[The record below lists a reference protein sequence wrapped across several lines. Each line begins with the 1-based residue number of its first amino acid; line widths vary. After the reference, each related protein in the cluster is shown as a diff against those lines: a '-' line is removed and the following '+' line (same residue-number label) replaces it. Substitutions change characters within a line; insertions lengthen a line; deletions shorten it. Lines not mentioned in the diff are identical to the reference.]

1 MATLSTPRRQI
12 PGSYFATP
20 GPAATGSR
28 FDGSRSLFD
37 PAPGP
42 VGGGAGGSLAVTST
56 LATGQLMQQPQQ
68 QQQQQQPP
76 PPQQSQRSIVPLHLP
91 ETVPAL
97 PPPVVLTP
105 IQKAALSVSRVLQL
119 EESYPDLDSYCRP
132 GASSEYDMHGAE
144 SPWAPFHKV
153 QTYPIPDQ
161 IFERYN
167 VSQLVTTMGLFTEIN
182 HAYACIDSSL
192 FLWDYTQPNPELIGF
207 EDQPHAISAIGLVP
221 PKPGVF
227 VQNISHVLVV
237 ATEVDIILLGVEA
250 TPTPTG
256 SKQISLYQTK
266 MSIHRG
272 GSNVSFIVGT
282 ASGRVF
288 LGGRSDTDVHEIF
301 YQQEEKW
308 FSNRVGKTNH
318 SHPGWSSVVPAFPAT
333 LDFWTAKNNECLIQM
348 VVDNSRNLLYT
359 LSNESTVRTYH
370 IEGPDRLTKV
380 IEKHKNDCLRDV
392 THMINTSP
400 LLTDRMSIVG
410 ISPIAMQEASKLH
423 LIAFTSTG
431 CRLFL
436 SATSS
441 ASYTMNSSNTA
452 PQSMQVQFVKF
463 PPKEPGA
470 AAVPYFAATNGFA
483 RAPSAADPA
492 MVDLQS
498 RSLDPTIKGFRF
510 APGYCFD
517 FVLRNQELR
526 LFLSAPET
534 GKIKVTTP
542 ASALKYYEH
551 GNWVSL
557 GRAKDALDVGLI
569 TKPFAAAQ
577 QPLGFGNE
585 LAVQFDAPPSEFAV
599 LTNDGVHVVRRRRLV
614 DIFATA
620 IRTLGSDDM
629 FDKEIRKF
637 IQLYGRVE
645 TVATA
650 LAVACGQGSDLRS
663 GTSRAVDQATED
675 RAKAAFVNYGG
686 QPTVSET
693 DSNAI
698 TIDSVRLSSR
708 HDALALYLTRLVR
721 TLWAAKV
728 VTVSH
733 STAGVVVASTIPTA
747 KLTAVQESLERLRN
761 FLKANAGSIQ
771 GLSGPTDVRR
781 RATRHEEIAL
791 QAEHQALH
799 ALQKLM
805 ESISEG
811 ISFVLMLFDERVAD
825 IYVRLDDATRDQ
837 LRQLT
842 FESLFA
848 RPAGK
853 DLAKLLVKS
862 IVNRNIESGSNVET
876 VADALRRR
884 CGSFCSPDDVV
895 IFKAQE
901 QLQRAS
907 EQMTTSPSATRA
919 LLSESLHLF
928 ERVAASLT
936 DANLTGAVAQYV
948 QLKYYAGAIQLCLM
962 VAHEKDR
969 GNAAL
974 AWLNDGKPA
983 TDPRREQWE
992 ARKRCYNLVHTVLQ
1006 QLDRDSA
1013 TEPELIDGRLTLAA
1027 TKRIEAYNVVNDTT
1041 DEVFHFD
1048 LYEWYIQENLTDRL
1062 LAIDSP
1068 HVVTFLQR
1076 LAAADAQHADLL
1088 CRFYTHRSRFFD
1100 AAQVQFNLAG
1110 SAFAIGIKE
1119 RITLLSRAK
1128 ANASVASPGVSGQR
1142 QQQLNHEVTEML
1154 DIAHIQDDLQ
1164 ERLLADGRIPEE
1176 RKVEIR
1182 ADLDGPVL
1190 GLSELFNGYAD
1201 QAGYYDL
1208 CLLIYNAADYH
1219 NPRVIADTWKQ
1230 LINNTHEEVE
1240 ERMAAYEEAEAARQ
1254 KGKANPGDVNMGP
1267 PPLPYEAVSMQVQ
1280 TIAHRTSLDSLI
1292 FPVEVLL
1299 STLCEYAL
1307 TRQQDASIG
1316 ADPAWPVLLFL
1327 QLRVSHAMAVRVLE
1341 RMLDAQHVPF
1351 TGRRRRV
1358 VVDWINTAVSLW
1370 CHDVEVGA
1378 AGGGSLGGIDVPGTG
1393 TGTLAQWVADLMVR
1407 AERAV
1412 VDILA
1417 SVRDA
1422 RAREEFEIT
1431 LNDVRTLRVRVENNA
1446 RPSHRASMRFR

>member
-1 MATLSTPRRQI
+1 MAMLSTPRRQI

-20 GPAATGSR
+20 GPAASSR
-28 FDGSRSLFD
+28 LDGGRSLFD
-37 PAPGP
+37 PAPAALSASSG
-42 VGGGAGGSLAVTST
+42 VGSATTSS
-56 LATGQLMQQPQQ
+56 AQLQRLQQ
-68 QQQQQQPP
+68 QQQQQL
-76 PPQQSQRSIVPLHLP
+76 QQQQQQLSQRPGGSAQQADSVM
-91 ETVPAL
+91 AL
-97 PPPVVLTP
+97 PAPAVLTP
-105 IQKAALSVSRVLQL
+105 IQKAAGSVNRVLQL

-132 GASSEYDMHGAE
+132 GASSEYDIHGAE
-144 SPWAPFHKV
+144 SAWAPFHKV

-167 VSQLVTTMGLFTEIN
+167 VSQLVTSMGLFPEIN

-207 EDQPHAISAIGLVP
+207 EDQPHAITAIGLVP

-227 VQNISHVLVV
+227 VKNISHVLVV

-272 GSNVSFIVGT
+272 GGNVSFIVGT
-282 ASGRVF
+282 AAGRIF

-318 SHPGWSSVVPAFPAT
+318 SHPGWSSVVPAFPAG
-333 LDFWTAKNNECLIQM
+333 LDFWTQKNNESLVQM
-348 VVDNSRNLLYT
+348 VADNSRNLLYT
-359 LSNESTVRTYH
+359 LSNKSTIRTYH
-370 IEGPDRLTKV
+370 IESPDRLTKV
-380 IEKHKNDCLRDV
+380 IEKHKNDCLRDI

-423 LIAFTSTG
+423 LVAVTSTG

-463 PPKEPGA
+463 PPKEAGA
-470 AAVPYFAATNGFA
+470 AAPVALSAANGFA
-483 RAPSAADPA
+483 RSAASDPA

-498 RSLDPTIKGFRF
+498 RSLDPTTKGVRF
-510 APGYCFD
+510 APGFCFD
-517 FVLRNQELR
+517 FVVRNQELR

-551 GNWVSL
+551 GNWISL
-557 GRAKDALDVGLI
+557 GRAKDALDVGLV
-569 TKPFAAAQ
+569 TQPFAAAQ

-585 LAVQFDAPPSEFAV
+585 LAVQFDAPPSEFAI

-620 IRTLGSDDM
+620 VRTLGSDDL

-637 IQLYGRVE
+637 IHLYGRVE

-650 LAVACGQGSDLRS
+650 LAVACGQGSDLRA
-663 GTSRAVDQATED
+663 GTSRATDQTTED
-675 RAKAAFVNYGG
+675 RAKTAFVNYGG
-686 QPTVSET
+686 QPTVAET
-693 DSNAI
+693 DSSAI

-721 TLWAAKV
+721 TLWAARV
-728 VTVSH
+728 VTVNH
-733 STAGVVVASTIPTA
+733 SAAGVVVGSTVPTS
-747 KLTAVQESLERLRN
+747 KLTAVQENLERLRT

-825 IYVRLDDATRDQ
+825 IYVRLDDGTRDQ

-842 FESLFA
+842 YESLFA

-853 DLAKLLVKS
+853 DLAKLLVKA

-907 EQMTTSPSATRA
+907 EQIKSPQAARG

-928 ERVAASLT
+928 ERVAGSLT
-936 DANLTGAVAQYV
+936 YANLTGAVAQYV

-974 AWLNDGKPA
+974 AWLNDGKPDA
-983 TDPRREQWE
+983 DPRRAPWQE
-992 ARKRCYNLVHTVLQ
+992 RKRCYDLVHTVLR
-1006 QLDRDSA
+1006 QLDTDSSA
-1013 TEPELIDGRLTLAA
+1013 EPEQIDGRPTLAF
-1027 TKRIEAYNVVNDTT
+1027 TKRTEAYNVVNDAA

-1048 LYEWYIQENLTDRL
+1048 LYEWYIEENLTDRL

-1076 LAAADAQHADLL
+1076 LAATDVQHADLL

-1110 SAFAIGIKE
+1110 SAFAIGIKD

-1128 ANASVASPGVSGQR
+1128 ANASVSSAGVSGQR
-1142 QQQLNHEVTEML
+1142 QQQLNHEVTELL
-1154 DIAHIQDDLQ
+1154 DIAHIQDDLL
-1164 ERLLADGRIPEE
+1164 ERLLADGRIPDE
-1176 RKVEIR
+1176 RKVEIA
-1182 ADLDGPVL
+1182 ADLDGAVL

-1230 LINNTHEEVE
+1230 LINSTHEEIE
-1240 ERMAAYEEAEAARQ
+1240 ARLAAYEEAVRTKTNAAQ
-1254 KGKANPGDVNMGP
+1254 NAAVAALGP
-1267 PPLPYEAVSMQVQ
+1267 PPLPYEAVSVQIQ
-1280 TIAHRTSLDSLI
+1280 TIAHRTSLDALI
-1292 FPVEVLL
+1292 FPVETLL
-1299 STLCEYAL
+1299 GTLCEYAL

-1327 QLRVSHAMAVRVLE
+1327 QLRVSHAMVVHVLE
-1341 RMLDAQHVPF
+1341 RLLDAQEVPF

-1358 VVDWINTAVSLW
+1358 VVAWIDTAVALW
-1370 CHDVEVGA
+1370 CHDVEVTGQVGA
-1378 AGGGSLGGIDVPGTG
+1378 GDALGSGAGTSSGSGSQLGP
-1393 TGTLAQWVADLMVR
+1393 WVADLMAR
-1407 AERAV
+1407 AERAMT
-1412 VDILA
+1412 DLLA

-1422 RAREEFEIT
+1422 RAKEELEQT
-1431 LNDVRTLRVRVENNA
+1431 LHETRQLRARVDSNVRPA
-1446 RPSHRASMRFR
+1446 RSTMRFR